1 MIAAGWPRNPPIPS
15 AFVNNQTQ
23 VIANPIE
30 LGQGA
35 ETVLTQFK
43 DDRPLMN
50 TPEALSK
57 LNSASHGIY
66 QNDNRKFNRSTSQLP
81 LPIRTQNMVKDY
93 FMVKGAKYGFVSM
106 IFSTRKILFRGLLI
120 THHHLVAMLLIMF
133 MEWTVIMRLDACKLQ
148 KLKNPMKMVRFLNY
162 Y

>member
-1 MIAAGWPRNPPIPS
+1 MIAAGWPRNPPMPS

-57 LNSASHGIY
+57 LNTSSHGIY

-81 LPIRTQNMVKDY
+81 LPIRTQNMVSLFHVFFNFKN
-93 FMVKGAKYGFVSM
+93 FVQGAAHYSSPSGGHVADHVHGMDSNNEVGRLQ
-106 IFSTRKILFRGLLI
+106 TPKIEESNEDGKIAKLLPI
-120 THHHLVAMLLIMF
+120 DI
-133 MEWTVIMRLDACKLQ
+133 
-148 KLKNPMKMVRFLNY
+148 N
-162 Y
+162 

>member
-1 MIAAGWPRNPPIPS
+1 MGHHHPNGAEMIAAGWPRNPPMPS

-57 LNSASHGIY
+57 LNSASHSIY

-81 LPIRTQNMVKDY
+81 LPIRTQNMVK
-93 FMVKGAKYGFVSM
+93 GAKYGFVSA
-106 IFSTRKILFRGLLI
+106 IFRLAIFCLGGCSLLI
-120 THHHLVAMLLIMF
+120 TI
-133 MEWTVIMRLDACKLQ
+133 WWPCC
-148 KLKNPMKMVRFLNY
+148 
-162 Y
+162 

>member
-1 MIAAGWPRNPPIPS
+1 MIAAGWPRNPPMPS

-57 LNSASHGIY
+57 LNSASHSIY

-93 FMVKGAKYGFVSM
+93 LVHLSRVCP
-106 IFSTRKILFRGLLI
+106 IFRHSDF
-120 THHHLVAMLLIMF
+120 
-133 MEWTVIMRLDACKLQ
+133 
-148 KLKNPMKMVRFLNY
+148 LKFLGSDEIH
-162 Y
+162 

>member
-1 MIAAGWPRNPPIPS
+1 MIAAGWPRNPPMPS

-57 LNSASHGIY
+57 LNSASHSIY

-93 FMVKGAKYGFVSM
+93 FKGKGAKYGFVSA
-106 IFSTRKILFRGLLI
+106 IFRLAIFCLGGCSLLI
-120 THHHLVAMLLIMF
+120 TI
-133 MEWTVIMRLDACKLQ
+133 WWPCC
-148 KLKNPMKMVRFLNY
+148 
-162 Y
+162 

>member
-1 MIAAGWPRNPPIPS
+1 MIAAGWPRNPPMPS

-81 LPIRTQNMVKDY
+81 LPIRTQNMVKNY
-93 FMVKGAKYGFVSM
+93 FMVTDAKYGFVSM

-120 THHHLVAMLLIMF
+120 THRHLVAMLLIKF
-133 MEWTVIMRLDACKLQ
+133 ME
-148 KLKNPMKMVRFLNY
+148 
-162 Y
+162 

>member
-1 MIAAGWPRNPPIPS
+1 MIAAGWPRNPPMPS

-93 FMVKGAKYGFVSM
+93 FMVTDAKYGFVSM

-133 MEWTVIMRLDACKLQ
+133 MEWTAITRLDACKLQ
-148 KLKNPMKMVRFLNY
+148 KLKNPMKMVRLLNY

>member
-1 MIAAGWPRNPPIPS
+1 MIAAGWPRNPPMPS

-57 LNSASHGIY
+57 LNSASHSIY

-93 FMVKGAKYGFVSM
+93 LVHVSRVCP
-106 IFSTRKILFRGLLI
+106 IFRQSDF
-120 THHHLVAMLLIMF
+120 
-133 MEWTVIMRLDACKLQ
+133 
-148 KLKNPMKMVRFLNY
+148 LKFLGSDEIH
-162 Y
+162 